1 MKSKNILALTI
12 LLSSSLSPLTVF
24 ADNNIEPAI
33 SEVPESVLSQVNRTD
48 SEGVQEN
55 PEKIEVNQNEQEENN
70 SFGQPD
76 SSASDLGSTEQII
89 DNQDEGSESI
99 DSWMPDQQLQIA
111 VAEALGI
118 TVGELTKEKVA
129 ELGTESNNKSVRASN
144 LQSLEGLQYAKN
156 GTAMVFEF
164 ADGNISD
171 LSPLA
176 GLNISHLDVGN
187 NNISDLSALKNIP
200 LSVLIIKN
208 NNISTLSGWGL
219 SGSLKTI
226 NADSNHI
233 SEISSIGSST
243 TMFLV
248 RDQTITNPPI
258 ERSEHITI
266 PSVKHVNNYFFVE
279 DNFSISDNGV
289 YVPLYNNYGSVEWN
303 NLSSETDHL
312 EYSFD
317 RQYSSTSSED
327 YLKTNKVYFTGTV
340 IQPFIGNEVS
350 KGTVIVNYADED
362 SEEIAESKILTGNIG
377 EAYEVEHISING

>member
-129 ELGTESNNKSVRASN
+129 ELGTESNNK
-144 LQSLEGLQYAKN
+144 
-156 GTAMVFEF
+156 
-164 ADGNISD
+164 
-171 LSPLA
+171 
-176 GLNISHLDVGN
+176 VGN

-258 ERSEHITI
+258 NMH
-266 PSVKHVNNYFFVE
+266 KK
-279 DNFSISDNGV
+279 
-289 YVPLYNNYGSVEWN
+289 
-303 NLSSETDHL
+303 SS
-312 EYSFD
+312 
-317 RQYSSTSSED
+317 QMM
-327 YLKTNKVYFTGTV
+327 LKR
-340 IQPFIGNEVS
+340 
-350 KGTVIVNYADED
+350 D
-362 SEEIAESKILTGNIG
+362 S
-377 EAYEVEHISING
+377 